1 MSPKKRLL
9 NSLNSVPT
17 SKEVEMVG
25 RMFGFT
31 WVDGSD
37 IVGWPWNLV
46 LTEYTGVT
54 E

>member
-1 MSPKKRLL
+1 
-9 NSLNSVPT
+9 
-17 SKEVEMVG
+17 MVG

-31 WVDGSD
+31 CVVGSD
-37 IVGWPWNLV
+37 MEGWPWNLE